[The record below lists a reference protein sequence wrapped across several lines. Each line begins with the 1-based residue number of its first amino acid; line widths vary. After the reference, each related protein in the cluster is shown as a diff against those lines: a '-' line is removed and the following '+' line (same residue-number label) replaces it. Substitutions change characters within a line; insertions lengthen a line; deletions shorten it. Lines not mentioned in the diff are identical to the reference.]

1 MCQNQVNCIWR
12 KCKFQFLSRH
22 LCVFLAKIMKSVKQR
37 CPVDGTS
44 GSFLFVRA
52 ILLVF
57 GAGDLE
63 KCQTGVQ

>member
-1 MCQNQVNCIWR
+1 MLKGIGDV
-12 KCKFQFLSRH
+12 LS
-22 LCVFLAKIMKSVKQR
+22 SQR

-44 GSFLFVRA
+44 GSFLFVGA

-57 GAGDLE
+57 GAGDIE